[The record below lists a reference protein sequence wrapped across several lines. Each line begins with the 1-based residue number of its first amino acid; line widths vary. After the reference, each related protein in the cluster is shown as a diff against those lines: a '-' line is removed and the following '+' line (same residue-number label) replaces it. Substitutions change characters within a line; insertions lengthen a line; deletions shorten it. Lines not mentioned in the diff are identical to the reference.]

1 MQRRPPARSAVPHP
15 ATDERQRHG
24 LRMPD
29 CTLREVQSTSRRT
42 NLTQYPFETYL
53 PKSGLTSQVCRCLW
67 RRGLDMLDCAGRPAF
82 LSTQANG
89 HPLPVPSYA
98 RGRSVRRND
107 RVPEG
112 GWPCAG
118 GTSVHGHPEGET
130 RKCSRTV
137 RSRLPVWLLWRLIRV
152 GQGVQRRRGR
162 WQLSG
167 GRRSQP
173 APASTKAGTPRAGTA
188 LFLYIT
194 MLPRR
199 NKNDLSK
206 NI

>member
-1 MQRRPPARSAVPHP
+1 MQRRPPARSA
-15 ATDERQRHG
+15 ARQYTENNRQRHG

-29 CTLREVQSTSRRT
+29 CTLREVQGTSRHT
-42 NLTQYPFETYL
+42 NLTHYPFETCL
-53 PKSGLTSQVCRCLW
+53 PKSRLTGQVSRCLW

-98 RGRSVRRND
+98 RGRSVWRND

-112 GWPCAG
+112 GWLCAG

-130 RKCSRTV
+130 RECSRTV
-137 RSRLPVWLLWRLIRV
+137 RPRLTGWLLMLRDE
-152 GQGVQRRRGR
+152 GGGGVPLRRGR

-167 GRRSQP
+167 GRRSQIS
-173 APASTKAGTPRAGTA
+173 ASVHQSRERRWAGNTPK
-188 LFLYIT
+188 YQ
-194 MLPRR
+194 
-199 NKNDLSK
+199 
-206 NI
+206 